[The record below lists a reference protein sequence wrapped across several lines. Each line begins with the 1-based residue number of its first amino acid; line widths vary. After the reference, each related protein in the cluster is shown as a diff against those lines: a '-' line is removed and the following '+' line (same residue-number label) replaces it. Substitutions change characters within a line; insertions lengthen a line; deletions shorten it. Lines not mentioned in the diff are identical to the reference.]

1 MKEVQTVQNANS
13 NDSAVAVNGGAGVQS
28 HATDAISTNDD
39 STVATNNN
47 VTTRIQSNGDISANG
62 NISTNGNMR
71 HASVREI
78 ANTLPEFDPTNN
90 ASITVEQFI
99 DRVDRVEEAYRWDEK
114 FLLLAIYTRLKGL
127 ARMWLDAS
135 PTLHTTWENFADALR
150 HEFGSD
156 RDEAEIHFVMANATR
171 KPKEIVK
178 EYCFRVAALG
188 IRYKLSEAAI
198 IRYARAGLKHREL
211 QQSIAAMKFTT
222 MKQMRDAIEDYFIN
236 RGGLSEPQ
244 VHQPSKRDNNNEKYA
259 ESTKQNGEFKAQ
271 LKCYNCNVPG
281 HFANKCPLP
290 QKRHRCTTCNKVHP
304 NGGNCEKT
312 TVTLRRLGAINLD
325 ECFKKLVYIK
335 AQPYIAFIDTGSQCS
350 TFVGQ

>member
-1 MKEVQTVQNANS
+1 MAKISDLKVEQLKRLLRERQLATTGTRDQLLQRLSAYEESDEVDIQEINVTEESSEISTVAQLQQEMKQLREMMVQLLQAQNNGTGTASMQEVQNANS
-13 NDSAVAVNGGAGVQS
+13 NDSAVVVNGGAGVQS

-39 STVATNNN
+39 STVATNKN

-71 HASVREI
+71 HASVKEI

-99 DRVDRVEEAYRWDEK
+99 DRVDRVVEAYRWDEK
-114 FLLLAIYTRLKGL
+114 FLLLAIYTRLRGV

-135 PTLHTTWENFADALR
+135 PTLHTTWGNFADALR

-156 RDEAEIHFVMANATR
+156 RDEAEIHF
-171 KPKEIVK
+171 VK

-211 QQSIAAMKFTT
+211 QQSITAMKFTT

-236 RGGLSEPQ
+236 RGVSHKYINQASETTITKNMLSQ
-244 VHQPSKRDNNNEKYA
+244 RNKMMN
-259 ESTKQNGEFKAQ
+259 
-271 LKCYNCNVPG
+271 LKHN
-281 HFANKCPLP
+281 
-290 QKRHRCTTCNKVHP
+290 
-304 NGGNCEKT
+304 
-312 TVTLRRLGAINLD
+312 
-325 ECFKKLVYIK
+325 
-335 AQPYIAFIDTGSQCS
+335 
-350 TFVGQ
+350 